1 MKKLI
6 FIILLILYIF
16 SINNQLSGL
25 SFLVLACVGIYVIL
39 DLRGDD
45 SELNQKIADIED
57 RIIIIQARLKSIES
71 EIEDE

>member
-1 MKKLI
+1 MKNLI
-6 FIILLILYIF
+6 FMILVILYIF

-45 SELNQKIADIED
+45 SELNQKIAAMEE

-71 EIEDE
+71 EIENE